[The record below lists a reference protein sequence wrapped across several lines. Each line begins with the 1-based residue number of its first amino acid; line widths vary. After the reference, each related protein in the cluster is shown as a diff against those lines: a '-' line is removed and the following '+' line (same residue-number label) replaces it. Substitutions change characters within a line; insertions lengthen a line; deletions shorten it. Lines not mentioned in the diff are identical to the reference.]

1 MDQALEEHGVD
12 AHTQAVDGSFC
23 DGRYNLAVGA
33 GQEARKIAG
42 TAQVWR
48 RQTVGS
54 AQEHIQ
60 VVLVHALILAGGD
73 VSAVTLKAKLFEEA
87 FGSDRSYHP
96 ERAVSLSELCA
107 AGPDAYSLTAKI
119 GSAHVC

>member
-48 RQTVGS
+48 RQAVGS

-60 VVLVHALILAGGD
+60 VVLVHALILAGVD
-73 VSAVTLKAKLFEEA
+73 VSAV
-87 FGSDRSYHP
+87 DRKSVV
-96 ERAVSLSELCA
+96 EGQGVSVRVGLGGRRMLIKKNYIYRSIH
-107 AGPDAYSLTAKI
+107 DITTKI
-119 GSAHVC
+119 L

>member
-60 VVLVHALILAGGD
+60 VVLVHALLLAGVD
-73 VSAVTLKAKLFEEA
+73 VSAVTFQANLVEQALRC
-87 FGSDRSYHP
+87 DRLYNP
-96 ERAVSLSELCA
+96 EREVSFSELFA
-107 AGPDAYSLTAKI
+107 ARPYAFSLHQNQK
-119 GSAHVC
+119 